1 MHDICIFIYVF
12 LLYFLCYC
20 TFPSRVKNYF
30 LKMNKMVK
38 WSLCTAHKFL
48 CLVITN
54 KTLLLKLGFIIDCSC
69 GNILNLRK
77 NIYSRKKNKLLIIQK
92 MNVDNFYRTA
102 I

>member
-38 WSLCTAHKFL
+38 WSLRAAPKFL